1 MRLEQPEQ
9 PTEPPVRHDLFE
21 LDRKRKLLLEEV
33 ETIKRMKLEQV
44 TFNQNL
50 YSIILK
56 SKHQKNET
64 GTGEFCNQSF

>member
-44 TFNQNL
+44 TFAINHFKVETVKKMKL
-50 YSIILK
+50 ITI
-56 SKHQKNET
+56 SK
-64 GTGEFCNQSF
+64 F